1 MDFNKIQRR
10 KLLENCGGILC
21 FVVYAGYTQHHD
33 MGVSKSHGNCC
44 SFIALIGISWER
56 PWESTKVVYDC
67 NFSRETSFC
76 GETWIFKNQD
86 HQQMIFHYSDPS
98 LLRWPWF
105 FNDNLV
111 YLWVHEDYPY
121 LWFSWHS
128 RLVLLRKSWEFHS
141 SSWFLGCF
149 VQNFPKKLWWPC
161 HPWHATKKAWNWS
174 SPVDGGPGVGA

>member
-1 MDFNKIQRR
+1 MQDILNTMIWVCPKATGIAAHLWHSWGFVERD
-10 KLLENCGGILC
+10 LENPPKWSMIAIL
-21 FVVYAGYTQHHD
+21 VG
-33 MGVSKSHGNCC
+33 K
-44 SFIALIGISWER
+44 
-56 PWESTKVVYDC
+56 PP
-67 NFSRETSFC
+67 FC

-98 LLRWPWF
+98 LLRWPWL

-161 HPWHATKKAWNWS
+161 HPCHATKMATEI
-174 SPVDGGPGVGA
+174 GVPQ